1 MGGAAVAL
9 ATLLTLGAVGAVTAQ
24 EADVNPE
31 LRAAAR
37 QIAAGEQAQGL
48 ARVQALADAGD
59 LEAHNLLGE
68 VYSGLAGVVPDRSRS
83 CEHFRI
89 AREARPSAAH
99 NYGQCLWE
107 GAFGSRELAEAR
119 VWYQRGAD
127 GGFLQAKCALGNML
141 IRGEGGP
148 EDPTRGVAL
157 CREAAEAG
165 EPNAQTDMGDHYGA
179 GSGVAQD
186 YVEAARWYRL
196 AAAQDQRNAS
206 FQLGALHWNGLG
218 TPVDLEAAGDWFER
232 AYGVGRSD
240 AAKLVARAA
249 LIRAGEANLDGARR
263 VELLNRA
270 GRWLR
275 VAMEEDPDPEERARA
290 AVRLAQVSAEVPQPL
305 P

>member
-1 MGGAAVAL
+1 MIGRAAALVVAL
-9 ATLLTLGAVGAVTAQ
+9 SVPGVADARAQ
-24 EADVNPE
+24 QTPVNDE
-31 LRAAAR
+31 VRAAAR
-37 QIAAGEQAQGL
+37 TISGGDREAGLSRLE
-48 ARVQALADAGD
+48 ALAGAGD
-59 LEAHNLLGE
+59 LDAHNLLGE
-68 VYSGLAGVVPDRSRS
+68 LYSGIGGVQRDRPKS

-89 AREARPSAAH
+89 AREARASAAH

-107 GAFGSRELAEAR
+107 GAFGQRELVEAR

-141 IRGEGGP
+141 IAGDGGP
-148 EDPTRGVAL
+148 ADPERGLAL

-165 EPNAQTDMGDHYGA
+165 EPNAQADMGDHYGA

-186 YVEAARWYRL
+186 YIEAARWYRL
-196 AAAQDQRNAS
+196 AAAQDQRNAA